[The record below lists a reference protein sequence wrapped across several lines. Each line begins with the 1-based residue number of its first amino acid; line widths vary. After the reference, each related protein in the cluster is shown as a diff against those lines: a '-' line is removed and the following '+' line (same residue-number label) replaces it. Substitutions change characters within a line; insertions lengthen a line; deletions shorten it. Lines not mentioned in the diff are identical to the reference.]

1 MSYTVLARRYRS
13 STFDEV
19 VGQAHVAQTLK
30 RAIESGRIAH
40 AYMFCGTRGTGKTSM
55 ARILA
60 KALNCDNATGPTTT
74 PCGECRSCQGIA
86 RGDDMDVIEMDAA
99 SNRGIDEVR
108 KIIENS
114 RLCPSRGR
122 FKIYII
128 DEVHALTKEAF
139 NSLLKVL
146 EEPASHVKF
155 ILATTE
161 PEKVLATILSRCQRY
176 DFHNIPVRQIADHLK
191 SVCEKEGVQAD
202 QDALL
207 MLARAGNGSMRDA
220 ISVLDRMLS
229 AGDSKLTGEMVEQ
242 LLGMPRTQL
251 IYDLTQKIGQGDVRG
266 ALEQLQTML
275 ATGLSPDTLLAS
287 MVEHLRNLMVV
298 RACGAK
304 SDLIEATTIPVDELA
319 TQAQRFELVFL
330 TQDIVILEE
339 LRRQIRQSQ
348 AGRALLDAAIVRLAL
363 SEQFTPISQLTDDP
377 SSAMA
382 LPAAQ
387 KKKPELSSPAQPQSL
402 GSPVAAQPIR
412 PATFTPPTLNPP
424 SLALP
429 PISAPRPRIM
439 ESGGGAPVAAPSH
452 TDAQPAS
459 GPDHKEADAPSGELL
474 SHTDPEPASDSDDA
488 DSLPAVGKVHEGPK
502 RSMSAI
508 FAEKMKAAA
517 ATAAASV
524 AASVAAI
531 GGRGGPSPDPASATS
546 SSVAVAPPDNS
557 DLAAV
562 WHQLLDAAAELGSG
576 LAVPLAQGRL
586 LRIDNDQA
594 VIHFSHAMAGL
605 AHVVQFKHDALR
617 DKLQTILDRP
627 VSLRIQTGDA
637 PVASAATVA
646 APAVR
651 NHPPRL
657 RPAEV
662 NSDADADATVSAN
675 PAPASGPPQD
685 TPEIRRQV
693 AQDPLVRG
701 VMDTLGGTII
711 RVEHTDV

>member
-74 PCGECRSCQGIA
+74 PCGECRSCQAIA

-122 FKIYII
+122 YKIYII

-146 EEPASHVKF
+146 EEPAAHVKF

-251 IYDLTQKIGQGDVRG
+251 VYDLTQKIGEGNVRG

-304 SDLIEATTIPVDELA
+304 SDLIEATTIPVEELA

-377 SSAMA
+377 SLATA

-387 KKKPELSSPAQPQSL
+387 KKKPELSGPAQPHAAS
-402 GSPVAAQPIR
+402 SPVGPQPIR
-412 PATFTPPTLNPP
+412 PATFAPPILNPP
-424 SLALP
+424 SIALP
-429 PISAPRPRIM
+429 TISEPPPGRM
-439 ESGGGAPVAAPSH
+439 EAHGDAPVTAPSSPH
-452 TDAQPAS
+452 DHPAS
-459 GPDHKEADAPSGELL
+459 VREHAAADEPLGELI
-474 SHTDPEPASDSDDA
+474 SHTDPEPASDGDDA
-488 DSLPAVGKVHEGPK
+488 DSLPAVGKVYEGPK

-517 ATAAASV
+517 AASV
-524 AASVAAI
+524 TVA
-531 GGRGGPSPDPASATS
+531 GHHGGPSPDAAAPTT
-546 SSVAVAPPDNS
+546 SSVAVALAPPDAS

-562 WHQLLDAAAELGSG
+562 WQQLLDAAAELGSG
-576 LAVPLAQGRL
+576 VAVPLAQGQL
-586 LRIDNDQA
+586 LSIDNDQA

-627 VSLRIQTGDA
+627 VSLRIQTGE
-637 PVASAATVA
+637 PSA
-646 APAVR
+646 APAATPATPAGR
-651 NHPPRL
+651 NHPPRP
-657 RPAEV
+657 RPADV
-662 NSDADADATVSAN
+662 NSDADI
-675 PAPASGPPQD
+675 PAGPALMSGPPQD

>member
-60 KALNCDNATGPTTT
+60 KALNCDSATGPTTT
-74 PCGECRSCQGIA
+74 PCGECQSCLGIA

-114 RLCPSRGR
+114 RLSPSRGR
-122 FKIYII
+122 YKIYII
-128 DEVHALTKEAF
+128 DEVHALTKDAF
-139 NSLLKVL
+139 NALLKVL
-146 EEPASHVKF
+146 EEPAAHVKF

-229 AGDSKLTGEMVEQ
+229 VGEKMLTGETVEQ
-242 LLGMPRTQL
+242 LLGMPRSQI
-251 IYDLTQKIGQGDVRG
+251 IYDLTQKIGEGNVRG
-266 ALEQLQTML
+266 ALEQLQAML

-287 MVEHLRNLMVV
+287 LVEHLRNLMVV
-298 RACGAK
+298 RACGAQ
-304 SDLIEATTIPVDELA
+304 SELVEATAIPAEELA
-319 TQAQRFELVFL
+319 AQAQRFELVFL

-363 SEQFTPISQLTDDP
+363 SEQFTPISELTDNP
-377 SSAMA
+377 ASAAA

-387 KKKPELSSPAQPQSL
+387 KKKSELSGPANPQ
-402 GSPVAAQPIR
+402 AAGPSAAAHPAR
-412 PATFTPPTLNPP
+412 PAITAPPTVNPP
-424 SLALP
+424 SISP
-429 PISAPRPRIM
+429 PSISRP
-439 ESGGGAPVAAPSH
+439 PSSP
-452 TDAQPAS
+452 PAS
-459 GPDHKEADAPSGELL
+459 GGAFSPSNTDLVDSPQTPRIAAVAPPAAMPSPP
-474 SHTDPEPASDSDDA
+474 SAPASSAADEA
-488 DSLPAVGKVHEGPK
+488 DSLPAVGKVYEGPK

-517 ATAAASV
+517 EANAAAASD
-524 AASVAAI
+524 
-531 GGRGGPSPDPASATS
+531 SPDVASATS
-546 SSVAVAPPDNS
+546 SVAVAAPDTS
-557 DLAAV
+557 DLGYV
-562 WHQLLDAAAELGSG
+562 WQRLLDSAAELGNG
-576 LAVPLAQGRL
+576 VAVPLASGHL
-586 LRIDNDQA
+586 LRIENDEA
-594 VIHFSHAMAGL
+594 VIQFTHAMAGL
-605 AHVVQFKHDALR
+605 AHVVKFKHDALR
-617 DKLQTILDRP
+617 EKLQTILDRP
-627 VSLRIQTGDA
+627 ISLTIQTAEATAA
-637 PVASAATVA
+637 PPPAHPARPAPA
-646 APAVR
+646 APAGG
-651 NHPPRL
+651 NGQPRP
-657 RPAEV
+657 RPAD
-662 NSDADADATVSAN
+662 SHADLP
-675 PAPASGPPQD
+675 PAPLPVSGPPAD

-701 VMDTLGGTII
+701 VMDTLGGTIL
-711 RVEHTDV
+711 RVEHSDV

>member
-60 KALNCDNATGPTTT
+60 KALNCDRATGPTTT
-74 PCGECRSCQGIA
+74 PCGECQSCLAIA

-114 RLCPSRGR
+114 RLSPSRGR
-122 FKIYII
+122 YKIYII
-128 DEVHALTKEAF
+128 DEVHALTKDAF
-139 NSLLKVL
+139 NALLKVL
-146 EEPASHVKF
+146 EEPAAHVKF

-176 DFHNIPVRQIADHLK
+176 DFHNIPVRQIADHLR

-229 AGDSKLTGEMVEQ
+229 VGDKTLTGETVEQ
-242 LLGMPRTQL
+242 LLGMPRSQI

-266 ALEQLQTML
+266 ALEQLQAML

-298 RACGAK
+298 RACGAQ
-304 SDLIEATTIPVDELA
+304 SELVEATAIPADELA
-319 TQAQRFELVFL
+319 AQAQRFELVFL

-363 SEQFTPISQLTDDP
+363 SEQFTPISDLTDNP
-377 SSAMA
+377 ASAAA

-387 KKKPELSSPAQPQSL
+387 KKKSELSGPANPQPAGPSVPA
-402 GSPVAAQPIR
+402 SSTR
-412 PATFTPPTLNPP
+412 PAVTAPP
-424 SLALP
+424 STGP
-429 PISAPRPRIM
+429 
-439 ESGGGAPVAAPSH
+439 
-452 TDAQPAS
+452 PAS
-459 GPDHKEADAPSGELL
+459 GGAFGPSNANLLDAPQIHRIPSSSAAEPAIKPSHADAP
-474 SHTDPEPASDSDDA
+474 PASTSDEA
-488 DSLPAVGKVHEGPK
+488 DSLPAVGKVYEGPK

-508 FAEKMKAAA
+508 FAEKKKAAA
-517 ATAAASV
+517 EAAEASAAAV
-524 AASVAAI
+524 ARDSS
-531 GGRGGPSPDPASATS
+531 SPDVASATS
-546 SSVAVAPPDNS
+546 SAAALAPGTS
-557 DLAAV
+557 DLGAV
-562 WHQLLDAAAELGSG
+562 WQQLLHAAAELGSG
-576 LAVPLAQGRL
+576 VAVPLASGHL
-586 LRIDNDQA
+586 LRIDNDEA
-594 VIHFSHAMAGL
+594 VIQFTHAMAGL

-617 DKLQTILDRP
+617 EKLQTILDRP
-627 VSLRIQTGDA
+627 ISLTIQT
-637 PVASAATVA
+637 ASATAAPPPAHPARSAPA
-646 APAVR
+646 APAR
-651 NHPPRL
+651 GNGQPRP
-657 RPAEV
+657 RPTD
-662 NSDADADATVSAN
+662 SHADLP
-675 PAPASGPPQD
+675 PAPLPVAGPPAD

-701 VMDTLGGTII
+701 VMDTLGGTIL
-711 RVEHTDV
+711 RVEHSDV